1 MVYFNQRFADAEA
14 WGSVHADYTC
24 DNEKK
29 KHSKLGLSPLIII
42 IDSLLYTVILKKTQN
57 IFPSIWKLYYNSVT
71 LCYILCLINEKLWV
85 NSDTT
90 FLPWVDNELSSEF
103 MD

>member
-1 MVYFNQRFADAEA
+1 MQRPE
-14 WGSVHADYTC
+14 VQYMHIIHVTMKK
-24 DNEKK
+24 KK

-71 LCYILCLINEKLWV
+71 LCYIHCLINEKLWV
-85 NSDTT
+85 NSDTI